1 MKTSFL
7 SIALLALSLI
17 AISCNGNKKSTSK
30 AYKKEVTTKSDSNA
44 AISSAHQQNI
54 ITQNEGK
61 YPRDIQIFKDTT
73 ITNRLKK
80 VAGNQYNDI
89 VKNFETQTPIVSVN
103 GIYKFSGCKQHAC
116 PAFQTIV
123 LYDSHH
129 DNFNILVIQKGDTT
143 EHNEKGKINIPKG
156 LKHK

>member
-7 SIALLALSLI
+7 AVAFLSLSLI
-17 AISCNGNKKSTSK
+17 AISCNGNKKN
-30 AYKKEVTTKSDSNA
+30 TTKSSKRTVITKSNSDTSA
-44 AISSAHQQNI
+44 SSANHQNI
-54 ITQNEGK
+54 ITENEGK

-80 VAGNQYNDI
+80 VAGGQYNNI
-89 VKNFETQTPIVSVN
+89 IKNFETQTPIVSVN

-116 PAFQTIV
+116 PAFHTIV
-123 LYDSHH
+123 LYDSHN

-143 EHNEKGKINIPKG
+143 EHNEKGKINVPED